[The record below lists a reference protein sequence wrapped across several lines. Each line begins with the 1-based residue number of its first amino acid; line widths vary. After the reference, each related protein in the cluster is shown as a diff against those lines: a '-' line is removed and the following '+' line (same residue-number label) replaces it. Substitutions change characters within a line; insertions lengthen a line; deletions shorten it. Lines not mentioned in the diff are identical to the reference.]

1 MMKKNEAM
9 RQMGSLLAGLLIL
22 ASIALAKHGSLPGHD
37 FQATTATAHQADN
50 DTLQVLD
57 DGSMV
62 VNTTS
67 IASDIIGYAGTV
79 PLLITIKDNRV
90 EHIKALPNQ
99 ETEDFFETA
108 AVLLSRWNGK
118 TTEEAEALQ
127 VDAVS
132 GATFSSKAIIGNV
145 QRGLA
150 YARRAQATI
159 AQPSFD
165 WSVKNIAGILVVL
178 MAAILPLF
186 VKNKT
191 YRFCQSTLNVV
202 VLGLWCGSFLSYTS
216 LMGYM
221 AHGMN
226 PLAVAVPCLMLLVA
240 LVYPLIGHKS
250 YYCTHLCPFGSLQY
264 MASRCVSYKVKMGA
278 RLVRGLDIFRKL
290 LWCLLMILIWTGVW
304 ADWTD
309 YEPFAAF
316 IFQSASWV
324 VIAIAIAFVLL
335 SFVVVRPYCRFVC
348 PMGTWLRICQSS
360 KWRPF

>member
-1 MMKKNEAM
+1 
-9 RQMGSLLAGLLIL
+9 MGSLLAGLLIL

-50 DTLQVLD
+50 DTLQVFD

-99 ETEDFFETA
+99 ETKDFFETA

-159 AQPSFD
+159 TQPSFD
-165 WSVKNIAGILVVL
+165 WSV
-178 MAAILPLF
+178 
-186 VKNKT
+186 
-191 YRFCQSTLNVV
+191 
-202 VLGLWCGSFLSYTS
+202 
-216 LMGYM
+216 
-221 AHGMN
+221 
-226 PLAVAVPCLMLLVA
+226 
-240 LVYPLIGHKS
+240 
-250 YYCTHLCPFGSLQY
+250 
-264 MASRCVSYKVKMGA
+264 
-278 RLVRGLDIFRKL
+278 
-290 LWCLLMILIWTGVW
+290 
-304 ADWTD
+304 
-309 YEPFAAF
+309 
-316 IFQSASWV
+316 
-324 VIAIAIAFVLL
+324 
-335 SFVVVRPYCRFVC
+335 
-348 PMGTWLRICQSS
+348 
-360 KWRPF
+360 

>member
-1 MMKKNEAM
+1 MPL
-9 RQMGSLLAGLLIL
+9 SYLLYD
-22 ASIALAKHGSLPGHD
+22 PRHD

-50 DTLQVLD
+50 DTMQVLD

-165 WSVKNIAGILVVL
+165 WSVKNIAGILV
-178 MAAILPLF
+178 AAPESAGNVIAF
-186 VKNKT
+186 
-191 YRFCQSTLNVV
+191 QS
-202 VLGLWCGSFLSYTS
+202 
-216 LMGYM
+216 
-221 AHGMN
+221 
-226 PLAVAVPCLMLLVA
+226 
-240 LVYPLIGHKS
+240 
-250 YYCTHLCPFGSLQY
+250 QY
-264 MASRCVSYKVKMGA
+264 SSCRSRQHHRCVHI
-278 RLVRGLDIFRKL
+278 R
-290 LWCLLMILIWTGVW
+290 
-304 ADWTD
+304 
-309 YEPFAAF
+309 
-316 IFQSASWV
+316 
-324 VIAIAIAFVLL
+324 
-335 SFVVVRPYCRFVC
+335 
-348 PMGTWLRICQSS
+348 
-360 KWRPF
+360 